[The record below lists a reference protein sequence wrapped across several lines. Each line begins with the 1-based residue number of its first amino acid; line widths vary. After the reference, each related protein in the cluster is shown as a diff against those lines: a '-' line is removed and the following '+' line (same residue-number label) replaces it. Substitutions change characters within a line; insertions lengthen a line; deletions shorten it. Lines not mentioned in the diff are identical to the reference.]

1 MSNLSFLNFQYG
13 ISIKPPS
20 KPVQSSISKERQCS
34 NTSKCLQ
41 LNVEEMRRVFD
52 KFDSNKDGKLSKEEY
67 KLAQRV
73 LLDGGIQVP
82 ETEMAKEFQMIDSD
96 GDGFIDFNE
105 FMEVFNI
112 GGGVNASDIQSA
124 FRVYDLDGD
133 GKISAEELLQILKKL
148 GEVCSLQAC
157 RKMVKAVDT
166 DGDGFVDINEF
177 MSMMAGIK
185 KRP

>member
-13 ISIKPPS
+13 ISIKPS
-20 KPVQSSISKERQCS
+20 AKQAQSSISKERQCS
-34 NTSKCLQ
+34 NTSTCLQ

-52 KFDSNKDGKLSKEEY
+52 KFDSNKDGKLSKEEF

-73 LLDGGIQVP
+73 LLDGGTVP
-82 ETEMAKEFQMIDSD
+82 ETETAKEFQMIDSD
-96 GDGFIDFNE
+96 GDGFIDFKE
-105 FMEVFNI
+105 FMEIFNI

-133 GKISAEELLQILKKL
+133 GRISAEELLQILKKL

-177 MSMMAGIK
+177 MSMMAGVK

>member
-112 GGGVNASDIQSA
+112 GDSEKV
-124 FRVYDLDGD
+124 RR
-133 GKISAEELLQILKKL
+133 
-148 GEVCSLQAC
+148 SLQPSGLQENGESSRHRWGWFC
-157 RKMVKAVDT
+157 
-166 DGDGFVDINEF
+166 
-177 MSMMAGIK
+177 
-185 KRP
+185 